1 VNPGVSALE
10 ERLAAVPRPLVPAG
24 AWVVG
29 VGLLDGILGTL
40 AARLGLLVQLH
51 RVPGQPV
58 AIGTGALMA
67 LFAPV
72 WVGALGLGGA
82 YHRHL
87 VHVEAEEARRV
98 VNAAVWLL
106 AGIGFAS
113 FALHADLS
121 RGTVAVSLPLATGL
135 TLAGRWSARRAL
147 NGWLPRGGPMHRA
160 VVVGAEDDA
169 ARVGR
174 RLLRSG
180 RSGFAVVGT
189 YTPLHRAP
197 GAPREG
203 GRALVTVTADILAT
217 ARHLGADTV
226 VVAGGALADDELR
239 RLSWALEGSGTRLL
253 TAPLTDLLGGRVI
266 SLRVE
271 GLSLLEIEEPAFT
284 GARRLVK
291 AALDRSIGLLLV
303 VLLAPLLAA
312 IAGVIRLS
320 DGGPALFRQVRL
332 GLHGEE
338 FTIHKFRTMRVGA
351 DCEYRRL
358 VEAGGGGGVLF
369 KLTADPRVT
378 LVGRFLRRS
387 SLDELPQLWDVVSGS
402 MSLVGPRPQRAEEVA
417 RYHPD
422 AHRRLLVKPGMT
434 GLWQVSGR
442 SQLSWEEAL
451 QLDLHYIENWSLRL
465 DLVLLWRTVAVVLGA
480 RGAY

>member
-1 VNPGVSALE
+1 VNPGVSALD

-29 VGLLDGILGTL
+29 VGMLDGILGTL

-58 AIGTGALMA
+58 VIDTGAVMVLA
-67 LFAPV
+67 APV
-72 WVGALGLGGA
+72 WVGVLGLGGA

-87 VHVEAEEARRV
+87 AHAGTEEARRV

-106 AGIGFAS
+106 AAIGFAS

-169 ARVGR
+169 TRVGR

-189 YTPLHRAP
+189 YAPVHRAP
-197 GAPREG
+197 GAPCERG
-203 GRALVTVTADILAT
+203 CALVTVTADILAT
-217 ARHLGADTV
+217 VRHLGADTV
-226 VVAGGALADDELR
+226 VVAGGALAEDELR

-266 SLRVE
+266 SLRVD

-378 LVGRFLRRS
+378 LVGRFLRRY

-442 SQLSWEEAL
+442 SQLSWDEAL

>member
-1 VNPGVSALE
+1 VNPRASALD
-10 ERLAAVPRPLVPAG
+10 ERLAVAPRPLVPAG
-24 AWVVG
+24 AWVVC

-40 AARLGLLVQLH
+40 AARLGLLIQLH

-121 RGTVAVSLPLATGL
+121 RGTVAVSLPLATAL
-135 TLAGRWSARRAL
+135 TLAGRCSVRRAL

-160 VVVGAEDDA
+160 VVVGAEDDS

-180 RSGFAVVGT
+180 RSGLAVVGT
-189 YTPLHRAP
+189 YAPVRPAP
-197 GAPREG
+197 GASPES
-203 GRALVTVTADILAT
+203 GRALATVTADLLAT

-226 VVAGGALADDELR
+226 IVAGGALAGGELR
-239 RLSWALEGSGTRLL
+239 RLSWALEGSGVRLL
-253 TAPLTDLLGGRVI
+253 TAPLTDLVGGRVI
-266 SLRVE
+266 TLRVD
-271 GLSLLEIEEPAFT
+271 GLSLLQITEPAFT
-284 GARRLVK
+284 GAQRLLKGV
-291 AALDRSIGLLLV
+291 LDRVVGLLLV

-312 IAGVIRLS
+312 IACVIRLS
-320 DGGPALFRQVRL
+320 DGGPALFRQVRV
-332 GLHGEE
+332 GRHGEE
-338 FTIHKFRTMRVGA
+338 FTIHKFRTMRVDA

-358 VEAGGGGGVLF
+358 VEAGGGDGVLF
-369 KLTADPRVT
+369 KLTSDPRVT

-387 SLDELPQLWDVVSGS
+387 SLDELPQLWDVLAGS

-422 AHRRLLVKPGMT
+422 AHRRLLVRPGMT

-442 SQLSWEEAL
+442 SQLSWDEAL
-451 QLDLHYIENWSLRL
+451 QLDLHYIENWSLGL